1 MGFKV
6 AVAGATGNVGRE
18 ILTTLA
24 ERNFPV
30 DEIVAL
36 HGGLMNTITR
46 DEVNAWAAR
55 ILPAKNCRVAA
66 IVPKAF
72 VGIFE
77 AGR

>member
-1 MGFKV
+1 MR
-6 AVAGATGNVGRE
+6 AQERPNE
-18 ILTTLA
+18 IA
-24 ERNFPV
+24 
-30 DEIVAL
+30 EIVTL
-36 HGGLMNTITR
+36 RSGLMNSITR
-46 DEVNAWAAR
+46 EEVNAWAAK